1 MRQQFGGTADIVI
14 PTGRGG
20 FCCILPCALLVTL
33 YTMIGC
39 GAFLLVRHAVRRRHP
54 DALDVI
60 LLSDATPGF
69 LGASEG

>member
-1 MRQQFGGTADIVI
+1 MRQQVDGTADIVI

-33 YTMIGC
+33 YALIVS
-39 GAFLLVRHAVRRRHP
+39 GAFLLVRHALRRRHL
-54 DALDVI
+54 DALDVHP
-60 LLSDATPGF
+60 LSGVIPGF